1 MGSLMMSREWGVDF
15 WPCGICGKILRTA
28 QDRKKHDLG
37 YHYDYVLAQCSGDVK
52 TLKEWAK
59 HD

>member
-1 MGSLMMSREWGVDF
+1 MMNSIFAWC
-15 WPCGICGKILRTA
+15 PICGTVLNSNGS
-28 QDRKKHDLG
+28 RKKHDLG

-52 TLKEWAK
+52 TLKEWVK

>member
-1 MGSLMMSREWGVDF
+1 MMSREWGVDF

-28 QDRKKHDLG
+28 QDRKKHDLAH
-37 YHYDYVLAQCSGDVK
+37 HYDYVLAQCSGDVK
-52 TLKEWAK
+52 ILKEWAK

>member
-1 MGSLMMSREWGVDF
+1 MDREWGVNYF
-15 WPCGICGKILRTA
+15 PCGWCGKILSSVR
-28 QDRKKHDLG
+28 DRKKHDLAN
-37 YHYDYVLAQCSGDVK
+37 HYGYVLAQCSGDVK